1 MVREDSTH
9 KLWFIPN
16 FSPSPPLHGYKS
28 DTLCPLRLKH
38 LHVLHFYTSTRLKTK
53 TIRRHSTRFCTF
65 YTVKN
70 PSAYFRVF
78 RGWKWYNIHKKWSED
93 GCGRNAFPI
102 GHTLCDQLSWSHYRL
117 LIKWTKMCIVSPKSC
132 QKCAILN

>member
-1 MVREDSTH
+1 MVSSKERSAIYT
-9 KLWFIPN
+9 F
-16 FSPSPPLHGYKS
+16 
-28 DTLCPLRLKH
+28 
-38 LHVLHFYTSTRLKTK
+38 LHFYTSTRLKTK